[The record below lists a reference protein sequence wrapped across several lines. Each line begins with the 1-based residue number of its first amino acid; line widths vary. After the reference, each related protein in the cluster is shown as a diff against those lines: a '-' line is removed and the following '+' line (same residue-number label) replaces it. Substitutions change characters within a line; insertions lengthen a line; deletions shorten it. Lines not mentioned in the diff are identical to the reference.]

1 MLDGIVKYHIKYRG
15 WQEIPLSYPAVA
27 LEDSPAITPHIFRNL
42 ESDPVYPQDAE
53 LSGHHFIPC
62 QDIKTAVPVQ
72 GIVGIAQVKEYG
84 MGDCLPYG
92 NEKV

>member
-1 MLDGIVKYHIKYRG
+1 M
-15 WQEIPLSYPAVA
+15 A
-27 LEDSPAITPHIFRNL
+27 PHLCRHL
-42 ESDPVYPQDAE
+42 GPGLVYPQDVE
-53 LSGHHFIPC
+53 RPGPHFIPC